1 MYCCIDV
8 HQVCEKS
15 NSDSA
20 RHIAEYVVKLISDSH
35 NVRLRRLISD
45 SHNVRLRRLVSDSHN
60 VNTKGQ
66 VDIKG
71 QVMLKLV
78 CTIIIIGSS

>member
-35 NVRLRRLISD
+35 NVRLRRL
-45 SHNVRLRRLVSDSHN
+45 LM
-60 VNTKGQ
+60 NTKGQ
-66 VDIKG
+66 VI
-71 QVMLKLV
+71 LKLV
-78 CTIIIIGSS
+78 CTIISS